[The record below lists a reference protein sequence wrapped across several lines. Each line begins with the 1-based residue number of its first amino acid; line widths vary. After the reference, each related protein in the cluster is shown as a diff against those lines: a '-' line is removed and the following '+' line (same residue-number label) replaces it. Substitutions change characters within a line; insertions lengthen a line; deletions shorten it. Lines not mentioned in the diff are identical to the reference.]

1 MKMRYCI
8 YKFIDRNNE
17 IIYIGKT
24 CSINPQL
31 RFNQHSCNG
40 HLGKE
45 CYDSIDR
52 IEICELNS
60 HADVNVY
67 EPYLINIYKPKYN
80 DDFKTEDALTIQLP
94 IIEWMN
100 KDEYIAMIKIEND
113 ITKNT
118 IKYQENKA
126 DSRINKGIAYTKF
139 KNWLDVQISG
149 MSVKAKD
156 LLLESELD
164 TGILNGLKKSN
175 TFVREWFK
183 THTVKK
189 GNYLV

>member
-8 YKFIDRNNE
+8 YRFINKNNK

-45 CYDSIDR
+45 CYDSVNK

-80 DDFKTEDALTIQLP
+80 DDFKTEDSLTIYLP
-94 IIEWMN
+94 ELIWID
-100 KDEYIAMIKIEND
+100 KND
-113 ITKNT
+113 KVKNT
-118 IKYQENKA
+118 IEHQENKA
-126 DSRINKGIAYTKF
+126 NTRLNKGISYIKF
-139 KNWLDVQISG
+139 KNWLDMQMTG
-149 MSVKAKD
+149 RLVKAKE
-156 LLLESELD
+156 LLLES
-164 TGILNGLKKSN
+164 GLNTRKLGKLKETN

>member
-8 YKFIDRNNE
+8 YRFINKNNK

-45 CYDSIDR
+45 CYDSVNK

-80 DDFKTEDALTIQLP
+80 DDFKTEDSLTIYLP
-94 IIEWMN
+94 ELIWID
-100 KDEYIAMIKIEND
+100 KDEYIVKIKIEND
-113 ITKNT
+113 KVKNT
-118 IKYQENKA
+118 IEHQENKA
-126 DSRINKGIAYTKF
+126 NTRLNKGISYIKF
-139 KNWLDVQISG
+139 KNWLDMQMTG
-149 MSVKAKD
+149 RLVKAKE
-156 LLLESELD
+156 LLLES
-164 TGILNGLKKSN
+164 GLNTRKLGKLKETN